1 MNRAKKQKGFSL
13 IEVMI
18 AVGILAISITAV
30 IGISVG
36 AIKRS
41 ARTENLI
48 NATML
53 ARAKMADI
61 QITLDKEGK
70 KGDFPD
76 ERSEDGKFEEP
87 YEDFSWKMEIKK
99 VELPAP
105 ITGEKGS
112 VQEMVGRQLTKQIS
126 NTVRELKLTVVWKEK
141 GEDQT
146 LDIVTHI
153 VKL

>member
-1 MNRAKKQKGFSL
+1 
-13 IEVMI
+13 MI

-146 LDIVTHI
+146 LHVVTHI